1 MLLIPGAIKTKTTGD
16 VTQNVT
22 QATSHNYL
30 TSNNQLLL
38 TFGGGV
44 VNAQTR
50 NDTIVYTCKD
60 KANRQRSNICM
71 HSKVLT
77 YMAGDPNDKC
87 RTDHFPTGMPGNN
100 NYYILNTHHATGR
113 SLHSDAVVT
122 AKTAMGGAFGA
133 DYLRLNGQGLINLA
147 VSELRPD
154 LTTMSLPNFFLELDD
169 IPRLFQLWKFKL
181 GKARQLA
188 RDAKKL
194 ANNAAGANLNWSFG
208 WKPLIGDL
216 QAIVSILLNVTQ
228 EIDQFEKAV
237 NELFHRSKSML
248 SESDSVSGNNQ
259 YLAETRT
266 TWEGEVSRN
275 VVAHLVYRAM
285 PPAQLKG
292 LKKTLKVLTAAL
304 GFELNPR
311 IIWDALPFTFVLDWF
326 FEVGSFLNMYRI
338 DTYQLPILYVDSYLQ
353 YKELV
358 RIESSTEICYG
369 RSDFSSWPRS
379 HGIVTSSVF
388 FHRMPILPDYTTLSG
403 LGWKSPTTKQTVLL
417 VSLATVLTG
426 LPSKKKF

>member
-1 MLLIPGAIKTKTTGD
+1 MLLIPGATKTKTTGD
-16 VTQNVT
+16 VTKSVT
-22 QATSHNYL
+22 QPVSNYYL
-30 TSNNQLLL
+30 TSNNSLIG
-38 TFGGGV
+38 TFGGGSLV
-44 VNAQTR
+44 V
-50 NDTIVYTCKD
+50 DTSNKTITYTTKD

-71 HSKVLT
+71 HTKVRT
-77 YMAGDPNDKC
+77 YMAGDATAIS
-87 RTDHFPTGMPGNN
+87 RTDHLPHGQPANN
-100 NYYILNTHHATGR
+100 NYYLLCSHHATGM
-113 SLHSDAVVT
+113 SLHSNAVVT
-122 AKTAMGGAFGA
+122 AKSAMTGAFGA

-188 RDAKKL
+188 RDANKL
-194 ANNAAGANLNWSFG
+194 AKNAAGAHLSWSFG

-216 QAIVSILLNVTQ
+216 QNIVSILLNVTQ

-237 NELFHRSKSML
+237 NELFHRSKSMV
-248 SESDSVSGNNQ
+248 SEASNVSGSTA
-259 YLAETRT
+259 YLAETMTNWSGSVDR
-266 TWEGEVSRN
+266 S

-353 YKELV
+353 YKERV
-358 RIESSTEICYG
+358 KIESSTQICYG
-369 RSDFSSWPRS
+369 RTDFVIWPRS
-379 HGIVTSSVF
+379 HGVTTDSEF

-403 LGWKSPTTKQTVLL
+403 LGWKSPTTKQLL
-417 VSLATVLTG
+417 LSVSLATVLTP
-426 LPSKKKF
+426 LVKKK